1 MTQFGKEK
9 MMALTL
15 VKQLEIAWNTL
26 SDSDKPEDEI
36 RIAALDELISL
47 LFSEA
52 WDGKKGVAF
61 AETYFDIPDKE
72 IGQKL
77 GISLSTVRSNRQLAS
92 RKFSK
97 LVGNGKK
104 GVAFA
109 ETYFDIPDK
118 EIGQK
123 LGISLSTVRS
133 NRQLA
138 SRKFSKLVGNDVV
151 AVICNAPV
159 KQVKYR
165 LTVLQMLNSPP
176 SWVVI
181 PHSVWEPNGVLQDKN
196 DSIRISFSVKDC
208 EDEIQFLRQYTLS
221 YIEKS
226 LTSLSKEKLAFL
238 LHLMCS
244 KDVTKDRVLLF
255 YLLHRKGG

>member
-1 MTQFGKEK
+1 MVLKFRKSWVFLGVVKKGYANPEKMTDKDTEFLDIPMMIKDDDDTFGKEK

-52 WDGKKGVAF
+52 WDG
-61 AETYFDIPDKE
+61 
-72 IGQKL
+72 
-77 GISLSTVRSNRQLAS
+77 N
-92 RKFSK
+92 
-97 LVGNGKK
+97 K

-181 PHSVWEPNGVLQDKN
+181 PHSVWELNGVLQDKI
-196 DSIRISFSVKDC
+196 DSIRTSFSVKDC
-208 EDEIQFLRQYTLS
+208 EDEIQFLRRYTLS

-226 LTSLSKEKLAFL
+226 LSGLSKEKLAFL

-255 YLLHRKGG
+255 YLLHRKGGDKL